1 MLPYLNLSSDDL
13 NTYAEEI
20 GDIFVKCFSQL
31 SVQLPI
37 VCTLLSLI
45 ARQNSSFAALVISK
59 LFTEMISS
67 LNGGDVI
74 VARNHLRS
82 FACLTAAGLIS
93 LTTDNTDSPGS
104 TFLHMLLTLVEIA
117 EEENANTSSDNQ
129 SLTVASQAAIYLLA
143 ATVPFIASELHTCQ
157 SEGLDSDN
165 VSSRIAA
172 LCRVVAPNT
181 ADGVAHKSLY
191 DCNNTHSV
199 FHANIEGTQSPNPA
213 LDCFTRPIIEA
224 NETNDEVLL
233 LFYSYQSSH
242 L

>member
-13 NTYAEEI
+13 NTYAEDI

-104 TFLHMLLTLVEIA
+104 TFLQMLLTLVEIA

-157 SEGLDSDN
+157 SEGLDADN

-172 LCRVVAPNT
+172 LCRVVAPST

-233 LFYSYQSSH
+233 FF
-242 L
+242 